1 MPSKKQRITVYLTPD
16 EHARIAAS
24 AVKAGLSL
32 STFAK
37 RICTGLD
44 VPSLEHKQAVLDIL
58 KTRADLGRLG
68 GLLKQAL
75 VEGKGP
81 EHELRHL
88 LRELE
93 VGQRELKTAAA
104 KIR

>member
-24 AVKAGLSL
+24 AARAGLSL

-37 RICTGLD
+37 RICIGLD
-44 VPSLEHKQAVLDIL
+44 VPSLEYKQAVLDIL
-58 KTRADLGRLG
+58 KTRADLGRQG

-75 VEGKGP
+75 AEGKGS

>member
-24 AVKAGLSL
+24 AARAGLSL

-37 RICTGLD
+37 RICIGLD
-44 VPSLEHKQAVLDIL
+44 VPSLEYKQAVLDIL
-58 KTRADLGRLG
+58 KTRADRGRLG

-75 VEGKGP
+75 AEGKGP
-81 EHELRHL
+81 EHELRRL
-88 LRELE
+88 LREIE
-93 VGQRELKTAAA
+93 ARQAELKIVAGN
-104 KIR
+104 IR